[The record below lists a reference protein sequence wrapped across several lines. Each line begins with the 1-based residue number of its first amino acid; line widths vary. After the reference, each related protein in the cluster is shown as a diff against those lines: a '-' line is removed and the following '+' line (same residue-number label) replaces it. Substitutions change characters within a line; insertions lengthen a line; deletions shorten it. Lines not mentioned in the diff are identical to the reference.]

1 MPNFQ
6 PAPSDS
12 TRASIPAGT
21 YTVDTAQS
29 DVAFRAKA
37 FGLMW
42 VRGHIPVGAGTIE
55 VTDGRLTGHGLL
67 AADQITT
74 GVGPRDWHLRSSHYL
89 HTAKHPTITVAID
102 SADLTAEQADCEVVV
117 RDTTAPV
124 RLDLQSV
131 EVVDGGLR
139 ITAATTVDRTVYP
152 MLPPIAGVSRR
163 VHLEVTV
170 VAHRTDSN

>member
-12 TRASIPAGT
+12 SRTSIPAGT
-21 YTVDTAQS
+21 YTIDTAHS

-42 VRGHIPVGAGTIE
+42 VRGHIPVGTGTIE
-55 VTDGRLTGHGLL
+55 VADGHLTGQGLL
-67 AADQITT
+67 AADQIAT
-74 GVGPRDWHLRSSHYL
+74 GLGPRDWHLRSSHYL
-89 HTAKHPTITVAID
+89 HTAKHPTITVAIN
-102 SADLTAEQADCEVVV
+102 SADLAAGQASCDVTVRETA
-117 RDTTAPV
+117 APV
-124 RLDLQSV
+124 QMDLQSV
-131 EVVDGGLR
+131 EVVDGGLHIR
-139 ITAATTVDRTVYP
+139 AATTVDRTVYP

-170 VAHRTDSN
+170 VARRADSN